1 MIKEKTLYTEHGVAT
16 RSDEDL
22 VYSGGARK
30 RPPGASAMVQRI
42 FTILNEHPAG
52 MTVDDLQ
59 KELSPGW
66 MAYDAYRSF
75 EQELI
80 KRGRKKSLTYGT
92 PKFIAKAQRRWIQL
106 NLQKM
111 VTRLSPTAKRQGK
124 GRSVVFFAGDY
135 LPKVMADWCK
145 CHIHLVEMDVGRA
158 ARELDQQVKREQV
171 MEMLRKEIRGKGKK
185 GEVAQLA
192 HDYIK
197 QLKQT

>member
-1 MIKEKTLYTEHGVAT
+1 MIKEKTRYTEHGVAI

-22 VYSGGARK
+22 VYSGRARK

-52 MTVDDLQ
+52 MTVDDLL

-66 MAYDAYRSF
+66 MEYDAYRDYDQYQSARL
-75 EQELI
+75 QNLL
-80 KRGRKKSLTYGT
+80 RYGT
-92 PKFIAKAQRRWIQL
+92 PKFIAKAQRRWV
-106 NLQKM
+106 QKKLIGM
-111 VTRLSPTAKRQGK
+111 VKHSTPMAKRQGK
-124 GRSVVFFAGDY
+124 GRSVLFFAGDH

-158 ARELDQQVKREQV
+158 ARELNEQVKREQV